1 MDTRLHPV
9 SVYSA
14 ILLMLACSAAQAAE
28 SLWDRLQIHGFAS
41 QAVLQTSD
49 NRWFGNSDQ
58 TSFDFTEIGLNA
70 SMRLDPKLLLAGQ
83 VLYRRAGEMYES
95 DLALDYGLADITPL
109 SSAAGRLGLRVGRI
123 KNPLG
128 LYNETRDVPF
138 THPGIFLPQVVY
150 FDRVR
155 NLVLSTDGAM
165 IYGDRYTRFGNFSFT
180 VGNGWSVIDDNVEW
194 AYLNG
199 RLSRGHPSQRHD
211 LACWPVVYRRERAL
225 QAGLSGMTLS
235 INSTPTSGVCP
246 PRSRTDGHRLLD
258 CFGAIQRGR
267 LDPDLRVRPRAH
279 IMARLWLHYYRIET
293 QPARAGTYKA
303 PTVCAQASASCCV
316 MKKATPTPRTVT
328 AASWR
333 QNGRLGP
340 SELRVLQ
347 DPLRRHPLG
356 HQPPLDGTR

>member
-1 MDTRLHPV
+1 MDTRLHPIC
-9 SVYSA
+9 SA

-199 RLSRGHPSQRHD
+199 DFPGDIQANGTTW
-211 LACWPVVYRRERAL
+211 LAGLWFTDASERFKL
-225 QAGLSGMTLS
+225 GLSGMTLS
-235 INSTPTSGVCP
+235 IKFDPDIRGLPTSIAD
-246 PRSRTDGHRLLD
+246 RRTSTTGL
-258 CFGAIQRGR
+258 
-267 LDPDLRVRPRAH
+267 
-279 IMARLWLHYYRIET
+279 
-293 QPARAGTYKA
+293 
-303 PTVCAQASASCCV
+303 
-316 MKKATPTPRTVT
+316 
-328 AASWR
+328 
-333 QNGRLGP
+333 
-340 SELRVLQ
+340 
-347 DPLRRHPLG
+347 LRRNT
-356 HQPPLDGTR
+356 TRKTGP